1 MSGDWNG
8 VIDGMKF
15 PQGDNME
22 LTSNLWMFAH
32 GRKKG
37 DGSDVTPND
46 RYNYFVRA
54 VDLAF
59 NCEGSIREVVWN
71 EWTEMI
77 IRELIG
83 DWSHHRFLSL
93 AGCSSSGKSD
103 AVALYGLMSYWSRPT
118 DTYFIVMSTTKL
130 SARGRIWKSINQFW
144 SQATEKGCPGKLI
157 DSDGYIKGVN
167 AKGQLTRN
175 SGIVLMAAGGS
186 EAATACKDIQG
197 LKNANFLVAA
207 DEFAY
212 LGEGILRTSR
222 QNLTSNERLTFC
234 GMSNPDRISDAFG
247 DLSEP
252 KGGWK
257 TITEEDERWE
267 TKYGICVRLNAE
279 KSPRI
284 LHPELVDK
292 NGRHKYH
299 WQPNQELCDMVAAE
313 RGGKKS
319 RGYYQFIKA
328 FWCPDGASNSIY
340 SEIEFLNSGALEL
353 GEPDWDDRPIVI
365 TALDES
371 FSRDGDRSF
380 CAFARLGK
388 VSGSDHLHICYE
400 TTLEEDATNKS
411 IPHTF
416 QIVDKWKSLA
426 NDFGVKPNN
435 AIMDGTGGG
444 QAFGHIV
451 DVQWSPVVQKVNFQG
466 KASDRVVVFR
476 DKTTTFF
483 NKNSE
488 MWIQPKEYIRS
499 KQISG
504 LSKETM
510 AELIERE
517 YHAKEIRALRVESK
531 DEAKKR
537 LKRSPDRA
545 DVFNM
550 LIEKAISLGA
560 FRSEEIKKVSKMANK
575 GWEQARNN
583 IQIATTCGRRLKRS
597 SINKR

>member
-1 MSGDWNG
+1 MSVNG
-8 VIDGMKF
+8 NAVRGPVVCGMEFPVGSSEIDA
-15 PQGDNME
+15 
-22 LTSNLWMFAH
+22 NLWMFSR
-32 GRKKG
+32 GEI
-37 DGSDVTPND
+37 SPNQRFD
-46 RYNYFVRA
+46 CFKRA

-71 EWTEMI
+71 EWTEWI
-77 IRELIG
+77 VRELIG
-83 DWSHHRFLSL
+83 DWSNHQFLSL

-144 SQATEKGCPGKLI
+144 SQAVEKGCPGKLI
-157 DSDGYIKGVN
+157 DSDGYIKGIN

-175 SGIVLMAAGGS
+175 SGIILMAAGGT
-186 EAATACKDIQG
+186 EAATACKDLQG
-197 LKNANFLVAA
+197 LKNPNFLVAA

-234 GMSNPDRISDAFG
+234 GMSNPDRISDSFG

-252 KGGWK
+252 ENGWK
-257 TITEEDERWE
+257 SITEEDESWK
-267 TKYGICVRLNAE
+267 TKYGRCIRLNAE

-284 LHPELVDK
+284 MNPDLVDER
-292 NGRHKYH
+292 GRHKYF
-299 WQPNQELCDMVAAE
+299 WQPNQELCDLVAEE
-313 RGGKKS
+313 RGGKDS

-328 FWCPDGASNSIY
+328 FWCPDGATNSIY
-340 SEIEFLNSGALEL
+340 SELEFLNHGVLDQD
-353 GEPDWDDRPIVI
+353 EPAWDDRPIVL

-371 FSRDGDRSF
+371 FSREGDRSF

-388 VSGSDHLHICYE
+388 VNSVDHLHFCYE
-400 TTLEEDATNKS
+400 GALEEDVNNKET
-411 IPHTF
+411 PHTF
-416 QIVDKWKSLA
+416 QIVDQWMKLA
-426 NDFGVKPNN
+426 GDFGVNPNH
-435 AIMDGTGGG
+435 AIMDNTGGG

-451 DVQWSPVVQKVNFQG
+451 DKLWSPAVQKVNFQG
-466 KASDRVVVFR
+466 KASDRTVVFR
-476 DKTTTFF
+476 EQNTPFY

-488 MWIQPKEYIRS
+488 LWIQPKEFIRGR
-499 KQISG
+499 QISG

-517 YHAKEIRALRVESK
+517 YHKKEIKALRVESK
-531 DEAKKR
+531 EEAKKR

-550 LIEKAISLGA
+550 LVEKAITLGRFNSFEVKQVA
-560 FRSEEIKKVSKMANK
+560 RMVNN
-575 GWEQARNN
+575 GWAKAG
-583 IQIATTCGRRLKRS
+583 ATRALGSSCGRKMR
-597 SINKR
+597 IG

>member
-1 MSGDWNG
+1 MEETATRGPVVCGMEFPVGSSE
-8 VIDGMKF
+8 IDA
-15 PQGDNME
+15 
-22 LTSNLWMFAH
+22 NLWMFA
-32 GRKKG
+32 KG
-37 DGSDVTPND
+37 VITVDQRFDC
-46 RYNYFVRA
+46 FKRA

-71 EWTEMI
+71 EWTEWI

-83 DWSHHRFLSL
+83 GWSNHQFLSL

-144 SQATEKGCPGKLI
+144 SQAVEKGCPGKLI
-157 DSDGYIKGVN
+157 DSDGYIKGIN

-175 SGIVLMAAGGS
+175 SGIILMAAGGT
-186 EAATACKDIQG
+186 EAATACKDLQG
-197 LKNANFLVAA
+197 LKNPNFIVAA

-234 GMSNPDRISDAFG
+234 GMSNPDRISDSFG

-252 KGGWK
+252 KAGWK
-257 TITEEDERWE
+257 SISEDAEAWE
-267 TKYGICVRLNAE
+267 TKYGRCIRLNAE

-284 LHPELVDK
+284 LNPDLVDER
-292 NGRHKYH
+292 GRHLYH
-299 WQPNQELCDMVAAE
+299 WQPDEALCELVADE
-313 RGGKKS
+313 RGGKNS

-328 FWCPDGASNSIY
+328 FWCPDGATNSIY
-340 SEIEFLNSGALEL
+340 SELEFLSNGVLDQ
-353 GEPDWDDRPIVI
+353 GEPAWDERPIVL

-380 CAFARLGK
+380 CGFARLGK
-388 VSGSDHLHICYE
+388 VGGVDHLHFCYE
-400 TTLEEDATNKS
+400 GALEEDVNNKTV
-411 IPHTF
+411 PHTF
-416 QIVDKWKSLA
+416 QIVDQWMKLA
-426 NDFGVKPNN
+426 EDFGVVPNH
-435 AIMDGTGGG
+435 AIMDNTGGG

-451 DVQWSPVVQKVNFQG
+451 DKQWSPAVQKVNFQG
-466 KASDRVVVFR
+466 SASDRTVVFR
-476 DKTTTFF
+476 AEDTRFY

-488 MWIQPKEYIRS
+488 LWIQPKEYIRGR
-499 KQISG
+499 QISG

-517 YHAKEIRALRVESK
+517 YHRKEIKALRVESK
-531 DEAKKR
+531 EDAKKR

-550 LIEKAISLGA
+550 LVEKAITLGR
-560 FRSEEIKKVSKMANK
+560 FRSAEVREVSKMANR
-575 GWEQARNN
+575 GWSKVKERRAL
-583 IQIATTCGRRLKRS
+583 ATTCGRKMRFR
-597 SINKR
+597 

>member
-1 MSGDWNG
+1 MGETATRGPVVCGMEFPVGSSE
-8 VIDGMKF
+8 IDA
-15 PQGDNME
+15 
-22 LTSNLWMFAH
+22 NLWMFAR
-32 GRKKG
+32 GVITVDQRF
-37 DGSDVTPND
+37 DCF
-46 RYNYFVRA
+46 RRA

-71 EWTEMI
+71 EWTEWI

-83 DWSHHRFLSL
+83 DWSNHQFLSL

-144 SQATEKGCPGKLI
+144 SQAVEKGCPGKLI
-157 DSDGYIKGVN
+157 DSDGYIKGIN

-175 SGIVLMAAGGS
+175 SGIILMAAGGT
-186 EAATACKDIQG
+186 EAATACKDLQG
-197 LKNANFLVAA
+197 LKNPNFIVAA

-234 GMSNPDRISDAFG
+234 GMSNPDRISDSFG

-252 KGGWK
+252 KAGWK
-257 TITEEDERWE
+257 SITEDDEEWE
-267 TKYGICVRLNAE
+267 TKYGRCIRLNAE

-284 LHPELVDK
+284 LNPGLVDK
-292 NGRHKYH
+292 NGRHQYY
-299 WQPNQELCDMVAAE
+299 WQPDEALCELVADE
-313 RGGKKS
+313 RGGKNS

-328 FWCPDGASNSIY
+328 FWCPDGATNSIY
-340 SEIEFLNSGALEL
+340 SELEFLNNGVLDQD
-353 GEPDWDDRPIVI
+353 EPAWDERPIVL
-365 TALDES
+365 TGLDES

-380 CAFARLGK
+380 CGFARLGK
-388 VSGSDHLHICYE
+388 VNGVDHLHFCYE
-400 TTLEEDATNKS
+400 GALEEDVNNKTV
-411 IPHTF
+411 PHTF
-416 QIVDKWKSLA
+416 QIVEQWMKLA
-426 NDFGVKPNN
+426 EDFGVVPNH
-435 AIMDGTGGG
+435 AIMDNTGGG

-451 DVQWSPVVQKVNFQG
+451 DKQWSPAVQKVNFQG
-466 KASDRVVVFR
+466 SASDRTVVFR
-476 DKTTTFF
+476 AEDTRFY

-488 MWIQPKEYIRS
+488 LWIQPKEYIRGR
-499 KQISG
+499 QISG

-517 YHAKEIRALRVESK
+517 YHRKENKALRVESK
-531 DEAKKR
+531 EDAKRR

-550 LIEKAISLGA
+550 IVEKAITLGR
-560 FRSEEIKKVSKMANK
+560 FRSVEVKQVAKMANN
-575 GWEQARNN
+575 GWAKVKTRK
-583 IQIATTCGRRLKRS
+583 ALVTTCGRKM
-597 SINKR
+597 KFK